1 MRNLRNA
8 AALGCALTFLF
19 LRAVLVFPACA
30 ESSGVI
36 HEIHTPRDLQAI
48 ADDPGGI
55 WSLQE
60 DLDLSG
66 TDWVPIPFSGTL
78 EGNGH
83 ALYNLTVRRP
93 GTEPCPAKD
102 GNLKDYQIAAAGL
115 FSALR
120 GATVRNLRIV
130 GAQVQ
135 PECESHCFAAVLA
148 GWSDQTLVQNV
159 SVHGRVSL
167 ISYGIMAGTGGLI
180 GYGNGTFDR
189 CTARVEMIFEDR
201 QLNQKCE
208 QFMGGILACG
218 IGTVTGCAVEVDGY
232 DSCHGYV
239 HNGGLVGM
247 YYHCG
252 QNASAGRVTDN
263 TVTGRIRFFE
273 DNKDRRAYCAG
284 VIGEKLTKPGRLRN
298 NRDYFT
304 RDETRKTDQVLRPE
318 RCESP
323 AVEETVVEAE
333 GSHWG
338 YTIHRCAGCGYTWT
352 DRYTAP

>member
-1 MRNLRNA
+1 MKHLRNA
-8 AALGCALTFLF
+8 SALIWALAFLF
-19 LRAVLVFPACA
+19 LQAVRVGPVRAEA
-30 ESSGVI
+30 SGII
-36 HEIHTPRDLQAI
+36 HEIHTPQDLQTI
-48 ADDPGGI
+48 AEDPGGI

-66 TDWVPIPFSGTL
+66 TDWIPFSFSGTL

-93 GTEPCPAKD
+93 GTELQPAKD
-102 GNLKDYQIAAAGL
+102 GNLKDYQIASAGL

-130 GAQVQ
+130 GAQVE
-135 PECESHCFAAVLA
+135 PECESHCFAALLA
-148 GWSDQTLVQNV
+148 GWSDQSLVENV
-159 SVHGRVSL
+159 SVHGRVHL
-167 ISYGIMAGTGGLI
+167 ISYGIMAGAGGLI

-218 IGTVTGCAVEVDGY
+218 IGTVTGCAVEVAGY

-239 HNGGLVGM
+239 HNGGLIGM

-252 QNASAGRVTDN
+252 QNASAGRVTEN

-284 VIGEKLTKPGRLRN
+284 VIGEKLTKPSRLRN
-298 NRDYFT
+298 NRDDFI
-304 RDETRKTDQVLRPE
+304 RDETRKTDRVLMPE
-318 RCESP
+318 TCETP
-323 AVEETVVEAE
+323 VMEETIVAAE
-333 GSHWG
+333 GPHWG